1 MTAHLTE
8 ITGTEEMPRFG
19 FDLDTLEAVAVWRD
33 DLLARIER
41 TVLIFQFCDSE
52 IDIEPLIAEV
62 REFKRVVRC
71 LTWRAKE

>member
-1 MTAHLTE
+1 MTVLTKPDS
-8 ITGTEEMPRFG
+8 GAPVFG
-19 FDLDTLEAVAVWRD
+19 SVDVDTLEAVAVWRE
-33 DLLARIER
+33 DLLTKIER

-71 LTWRAKE
+71 LVWRAKE